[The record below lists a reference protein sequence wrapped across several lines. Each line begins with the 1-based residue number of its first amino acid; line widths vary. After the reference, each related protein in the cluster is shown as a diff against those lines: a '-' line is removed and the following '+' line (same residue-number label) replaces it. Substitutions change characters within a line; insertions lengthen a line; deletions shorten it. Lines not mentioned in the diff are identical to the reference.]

1 MAMSSKSRM
10 TVQSQVS
17 VPVAERRRLGL
28 VAGSTMIWEE
38 SGEHVIVRRVGAHS
52 SAAIHSA
59 IFGAKPAKKSLKE
72 LRAGI
77 AARMR
82 KRHAR
87 D

>member
-1 MAMSSKSRM
+1 MSSKSRM

-17 VPVAERRRLGL
+17 VPAAIRRRLGL
-28 VAGSTMIWEE
+28 VAGSTMTWEE
-38 SGEHVIVRRVGAHS
+38 VGDHVIVRRVGAHS

-59 IFGAKPAKKSLKE
+59 IFETKPARKSLGE
-72 LRAGI
+72 LKAGI

>member
-1 MAMSSKSRM
+1 MSSKSRM

-17 VPVAERRRLGL
+17 VPVAVRRRLGL

>member
-1 MAMSSKSRM
+1 MSSKSRL

-17 VPVAERRRLGL
+17 VPVAVRRRLGL

-59 IFGAKPAKKSLKE
+59 IFDTKPAKKSLKE
-72 LRAGI
+72 IRAGI

>member
-1 MAMSSKSRM
+1 MSSKSRL

-17 VPVAERRRLGL
+17 VPVAVRRRLGL
-28 VAGSTMIWEE
+28 VAGSTMIWEDA
-38 SGEHVIVRRVGAHS
+38 GEHVIVRRVGAHS
-52 SAAIHSA
+52 SAAIHCA
-59 IFGAKPAKKSLKE
+59 IFDAKPTKKSLKE
-72 LRAGI
+72 LKAGI